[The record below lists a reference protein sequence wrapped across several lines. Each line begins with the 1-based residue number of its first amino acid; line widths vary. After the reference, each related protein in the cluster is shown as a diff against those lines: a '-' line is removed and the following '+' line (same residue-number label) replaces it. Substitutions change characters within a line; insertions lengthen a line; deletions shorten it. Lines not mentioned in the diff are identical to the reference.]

1 MISPVDVGLILFSY
15 LLGSVPFGYWLTKRA
30 TGKNIMELG
39 SGNIGSTNVKR
50 VAGKRISVLTQLCDM
65 GKGLFPVMLVLIIA
79 HYFPEKMS
87 ETIVYLVALAAI
99 LGHNF
104 SIYLRM
110 KGGKGVN
117 TTLGAAILLAPYPV
131 LISVGVY
138 FLVKWRTKFVSLGS
152 ILLAITLPISDW
164 LLYPI
169 SLRFYFLTIC
179 ALLILLRHL
188 GNIKRLLHGAENR

>member
-1 MISPVDVGLILFSY
+1 

-188 GNIKRLLHGAENR
+188 GNIKRLLHGVENR